1 MIESAEGPS
10 DGIRTGSKHT
20 GSWNCFEGVNA
31 MRSRCWLQLCLS
43 PVPHQDVCR
52 TQNMIQKVE
61 KSLKLMHLSLNK
73 NASRPAGQHEAFCG
87 LFRDHNCFMSMA

>member
-31 MRSRCWLQLCLS
+31 IGARCWLQACMP
-43 PVPHQDVCR
+43 PVTHRDVLR
-52 TQNMIQKVE
+52 TETND
-61 KSLKLMHLSLNK
+61 LK
-73 NASRPAGQHEAFCG
+73 C
-87 LFRDHNCFMSMA
+87 